1 MGIRGEL
8 FSTRVSCEGRTYFF
22 NVKQNRMGDVFLS
35 IVESKPTEPET
46 FDRRSIVVFGSDVKP
61 FIKAFQTAL
70 SFMEKPKEAAK
81 PLSFHPADP
90 MPPRRMPKRIKMSE
104 PAADATG
111 QGDPSDGAGEA
122 KTGLTAD
129 SALGGMSSGAA
140 TGHDQ
145 PAGIL
150 PEKKR
155 RIVVKRAKQG
165 AGKSPESDGK
175 DSLPGS
181 D

>member
-70 SFMEKPKEAAK
+70 SFMEKPKEASR

-90 MPPRRMPKRIKMSE
+90 MPPRKIQKRVKIGGAE
-104 PAADATG
+104 
-111 QGDPSDGAGEA
+111 AGEA
-122 KTGLTAD
+122 RD
-129 SALGGMSSGAA
+129 ESGQNPAA
-140 TGHDQ
+140 ANPEASHGAGAK
-145 PAGIL
+145 AGISVPSPLAGAL

-155 RIVVKRAKQG
+155 RIVVKRAKPKTG
-165 AGKSPESDGK
+165 N
-175 DSLPGS
+175 PGENQEKTETGEG

>member
-35 IVESKPTEPET
+35 IVESKPTEPDT

-70 SFMEKPKEAAK
+70 SFMEKPREASR
-81 PLSFHPADP
+81 PLSFAPADP
-90 MPPRRMPKRIKMSE
+90 MPVRKMKKRQQPIAVGEEAEKRTDSRPPIE
-104 PAADATG
+104 GRSPSGLDTVSRDPAT
-111 QGDPSDGAGEA
+111 
-122 KTGLTAD
+122 TALK
-129 SALGGMSSGAA
+129 A
-140 TGHDQ
+140 
-145 PAGIL
+145 

-155 RIVVKRAKQG
+155 LIVVRRAKPDKTPPDP
-165 AGKSPESDGK
+165 AEAPAPDP
-175 DSLPGS
+175 DSFNT
-181 D
+181 

>member
-8 FSTRVSCEGRTYFF
+8 FSTRVSCEGRSYFF

-70 SFMEKPKEAAK
+70 SFMEKPREATK

-90 MPPRRMPKRIKMSE
+90 MPPRKIQKRIVMK
-104 PAADATG
+104 
-111 QGDPSDGAGEA
+111 GDVVPGEA
-122 KTGLTAD
+122 GA
-129 SALGGMSSGAA
+129 SALDESAA
-140 TGHDQ
+140 GTPNGSAESAPTPGPQ
-145 PAGIL
+145 S
-150 PEKKR
+150 EKKR
-155 RIVVKRAKQG
+155 RIVVKRARPSQD
-165 AGKSPESDGK
+165 SPSAKVIEPENPDSD
-175 DSLPGS
+175 
-181 D
+181 